1 MAKRLITF
9 IICIVAAVFALA
21 AYIYIDNNVVSLN
34 NYTIYSSKLPA
45 DFKGYKIAL
54 ISDFHNS
61 YYYDKVARQ
70 VKKAKPDVILLA
82 GDMIDVAEDNFLNTY
97 KLLELLKEIA
107 PVYSVQGNHEVWHKL
122 NDEYLSKIKQMGI
135 KNLDNQQVELKKG
148 NSSIKLFGLKDVVE
162 SDNKVADSS
171 ELKDAIDKAKQA
183 LDTDVFSI
191 LLMHR
196 ANYFDYLKG
205 CPYDLVLSGHIHGG
219 LIRLPFVGALI
230 SSDNIWFPKYSSGV
244 YIHKNSKMVVSRGL
258 DYNLK
263 KIRIFNGPEVVLV
276 TLDK

>member
-196 ANYFDYLKG
+196 ANYFDYLEG